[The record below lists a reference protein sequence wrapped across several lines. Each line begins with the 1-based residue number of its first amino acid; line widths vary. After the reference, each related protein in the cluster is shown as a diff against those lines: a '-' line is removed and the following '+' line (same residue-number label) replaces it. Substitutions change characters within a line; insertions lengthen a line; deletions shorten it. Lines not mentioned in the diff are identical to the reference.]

1 MTSAVTATEL
11 RRQLTDLIRLELL
24 GPKNGPDEECSEPH
38 VFDRYLV
45 GMLAPPD
52 SPLGD
57 DQDDALDSGE
67 SDRRDENGSV
77 DQSTPRADSMFPSSM
92 GLTFVVAN
100 DAKALRVEASWGQYL
115 RSPSATEVT
124 EAGNPKQ
131 VWKRHPRGGTV
142 ELPLAVG
149 RIARTAP
156 DPNQPGVV
164 LQGLARR
171 RPNGW
176 IVTLFLVDQ
185 QTRPTS
191 QPDEAW
197 LFQVAMRV
205 SSPDGAPILR
215 HRDVVPVARDHDD
228 RSKEDRQMAMLHRR
242 DGEFASGHGTAVHFE
257 VDPSDPWRATAV
269 STVPL
274 PAYEVRQQ
282 TPRTAGDP
290 GARGLEALVLDMKA
304 LADAPAERLPDM
316 LAPLADCYA
325 AWLAGLAEER
335 RDPTAHLEAF
345 GDEVEEALVRAKRAE
360 SRIREGLAVLA
371 NDPVANEAF
380 RFANRAMALQR
391 VRTQVAELRRRGDTR
406 DPEAIAAAL
415 DGDPRN
421 RSWYPFQLAFVLL
434 NLASLADPKHADR
447 RDVVDLLWFPTG
459 GGKTEAYL
467 GLTAFTMALRRL
479 HGVVVGR
486 VGDRGVAVLMR
497 YTLRLLTVQQFQRAA
512 ALICACEVLRRSDTR
527 RGAPRYGATPFRI
540 GMWVGGRTSP
550 NWTADAAEVIAG
562 ARDRRSGKGAGSP
575 LQLTSCPWCGSGIEL
590 GRDLRAEK
598 APSGRGRTWTFC
610 SDPIGNCPFSA
621 RQAPDEGVPV
631 VVVDE
636 EIYRLLPD
644 VLVATVDKFA
654 QLPWNGQTQMLFGQV
669 DGLCSRHGF
678 RTAETQDTD
687 SHRREGQLPAAQSI
701 EHPDLRPPDLIV
713 QDELHLIAGPLG
725 SLVGLYETAIDALGT
740 WRLDGVDVRPKVI
753 ASTATVRNARSQVH
767 NLFGRRT
774 EVFPPPGTDASDN
787 FFSLRRAPEERPG
800 RLYLG
805 VCAPGRRLKMALIR
819 TYQAA
824 LAAAQVLYD
833 LYGREAD
840 PWMTLVGYFNSLREL
855 GGMRRLVDDDIQNH
869 LWKMDQRGL
878 GKRRLGTPEELTSRK
893 DATEIP
899 AILDRLEKPFDPK
912 LEAERKEARKQGRFA
927 GQAPIDVL
935 LATNMVSVGVDVKRL
950 GLMVVGGQPKTTAEY
965 IQATSRV
972 GRSHPGLVLT
982 VYNWARPRD
991 LSHYE
996 RFENYHATFYRH
1008 VESLSVTPF
1017 AHGAVERGLTALLVA
1032 LIRQADATFNPNE
1045 AARAVQAD
1053 HPVVKRAIETIAER
1067 AELVAGLP
1075 TGKIVRSYLKRRI
1088 DDWRREAARKPTL
1101 SYVHD
1106 GGHTLPLLH
1115 RPEEGR
1121 WHEFTCPNSLREV
1134 EPSAA
1139 LLLDDEDSQ

>member
-1 MTSAVTATEL
+1 VTVL
-11 RRQLTDLIRLELL
+11 RPQLTALIHAELQ
-24 GPKNGPDEECSEPH
+24 GPKNGPDEEVLEPH

-52 SPLGD
+52 SLIGEA
-57 DQDDALDSGE
+57 QDDGLDGGQA
-67 SDRRDENGSV
+67 DRNGENGSV
-77 DQSTPRADSMFPSSM
+77 DQATPRADSMFPSSLGM
-92 GLTFVVAN
+92 TFMVASE
-100 DAKALRVEASWGQYL
+100 AKALRVATSWGQYL
-115 RSPSATEVT
+115 RTPSATELT

-131 VWKRHPRGGTV
+131 VWKRHPRGGEV
-142 ELPLAVG
+142 DVPIAVG
-149 RIARTAP
+149 RIESMAP
-156 DPNQPGVV
+156 DANQPNVV
-164 LQGLARR
+164 LQGLIRR

-176 IVTLFLVDQ
+176 IVTIFLVDQ
-185 QTRPTS
+185 QERPS
-191 QPDEAW
+191 SHSDEAW
-197 LFQVAMRV
+197 LFQVTMRV
-205 SSPDGAPILR
+205 SAPDGAPVFR
-215 HRDVVPVARDHDD
+215 HRDVVPVARDHDE
-228 RSKEDRQMAMLHRR
+228 RTKEDRQMAMLHRR
-242 DGEFASGHGTAVHFE
+242 EGEFASGHGTAVHAE
-257 VDPSDPWRATAV
+257 VDPRDPWRASSV
-269 STVPL
+269 STVSL

-290 GARGLEALVLDMKA
+290 GAKGLESLVLDMKA
-304 LADAPAERLPDM
+304 LAEAPPEQLPAM
-316 LAPLADCYA
+316 LAPLATCYGEWIA
-325 AWLAGLAEER
+325 ATAAASR
-335 RDPTAHLEAF
+335 APDAHLEAF
-345 GDEVEEALVRAKRAE
+345 ADEVEATIARARRAE
-360 SRIREGLAVLA
+360 ARIREGLAVLA
-371 NDPVANEAF
+371 KDPIANEAF

-391 VRTQVAELRRRGDTR
+391 IRTQVAELRRRGDAR
-406 DPEAIAAAL
+406 EVEQIAADV

-467 GLTAFTMALRRL
+467 GLTAFTMAMRRL
-479 HGVVVGR
+479 QGTVAGR

-512 ALICACEVLRRSDTR
+512 ALVCACEVLRRETVRD
-527 RGAPRYGATPFRI
+527 GAPRLGKEPFRI

-550 NWTADAAEVIAG
+550 NWTADAADVIAG
-562 ARDRRSGKGAGSP
+562 ARDRRGDKGAGSP
-575 LQLTSCPWCGSGIEL
+575 LQLTSCPWCGSPIEL
-590 GRDLRAEK
+590 GRDLRVEK
-598 APSGRGRTWTFC
+598 APAGRGRTWTFC
-610 SDPIGNCPFSA
+610 SDPLGACPFSR

-669 DGLCSRHGF
+669 DTLCSRHGF
-678 RTAETQDTD
+678 RTAETDD
-687 SHRREGQLPAAQSI
+687 ANSHRREGELPQAHSI

-725 SLVGLYETAIDALGT
+725 SLVGLYETAIDALCT
-740 WRLDGVDVRPKVI
+740 WRVDGVDVRPKVI
-753 ASTATVRNARSQVH
+753 ASTATVRNAKSQVH
-767 NLFGRRT
+767 SLFDRRT

-787 FFSLRRAPEERPG
+787 FFSVRRSPEERPG

-833 LYGREAD
+833 QQGRDAD

-878 GKRRLGTPEELTSRK
+878 GKRRLVKVEELTSRK

-899 AILDRLEKPFDPK
+899 TILDHLEVPFDPK
-912 LEAERKEARKQGRFA
+912 ADAARKQARKEGRHA
-927 GQAPIDVL
+927 GPPPIDVL

-972 GRSHPGLVLT
+972 GRTHPGLVLT

-1017 AHGAVERGLTALLVA
+1017 AHGAIERGLTALLVA
-1032 LIRQADATFNPNE
+1032 LIRQASSSFNANR
-1045 AARAVQAD
+1045 AARGVQAD
-1053 HPVVKRAIETIAER
+1053 SP
-1067 AELVAGLP
+1067 
-1075 TGKIVRSYLKRRI
+1075 IVRQAIDTIVARTQSVVGRAAGEEVRAYLQRRI
-1088 DDWRREAARKPTL
+1088 DDWLRAAQRTPTL
-1101 SYVHD
+1101 GYAV
-1106 GGHTLPLLH
+1106 GEALTIPLLH
-1115 RPEEGR
+1115 KPEEGP
-1121 WHEFTCPNSLREV
+1121 WHEFTCPNSLRDV
-1134 EPSAA
+1134 EPSSA
-1139 LLLDDEDSQ
+1139 LLLEDGDLQ